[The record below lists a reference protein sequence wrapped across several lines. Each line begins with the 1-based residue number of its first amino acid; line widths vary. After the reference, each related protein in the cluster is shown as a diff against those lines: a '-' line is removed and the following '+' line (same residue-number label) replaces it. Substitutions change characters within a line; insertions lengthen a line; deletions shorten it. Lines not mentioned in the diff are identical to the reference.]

1 MKKYIL
7 AFGIGALLLGSACD
21 PIIQEALTPE
31 SAEAELL
38 AENDS
43 NGENLRKSKGKVE
56 TQWKVEEAT
65 KAHRLMEITYQM
77 LPSYLPLDKV
87 NRTFESSR
95 SADQFVAE
103 MINESLKIFDS
114 NIERNGRFLSP
125 LARRNH
131 QAMRGDE
138 HEIEYDL
145 VAAKFRDDDDALA
158 SMAGYLKIGDIK
170 GESTDNKSAYHLL
183 KYIGK
188 NGPGNAMGGCPDR
201 NNPACDSIPPIQAPQ
216 LEEMV
221 EFLPVLKRAEGKS
234 VPTAAA
240 LNDLKWGTDLDP
252 VAIALILPAVQK
264 IADNPAPTQSNG
276 DHKDWI
282 IIESMARRYG
292 VNLGDSRGTFLAFGA
307 GGSIFGL
314 INEKY
319 DASGDLDWAAI
330 QLNRRKFEFEM
341 WLFWS
346 KWAASKSSGTAPGR

>member
-7 AFGIGALLLGSACD
+7 ALGIGALLLGSACD
-21 PIIQEALTPE
+21 PMNQEALTPV
-31 SAEAELL
+31 SAEEELL
-38 AENDS
+38 AENDP
-43 NGENLRKSKGKVE
+43 NGENFRKSKGKIE
-56 TQWKVEEAT
+56 AGWKVEEAT
-65 KAHRLMEITYQM
+65 KAYRLMEIAYQM

-87 NRTFESSR
+87 NRSFESTR
-95 SADQFVAE
+95 SEDQFVAD
-103 MINESLKIFDS
+103 MIKESLKVFDS

-125 LARRNH
+125 LALRNH

-145 VAAKFRDDDDALA
+145 VAAKFRDDDEALA
-158 SMAGYLKIGDIK
+158 SMTGYLKIEDIK
-170 GESTDNKSAYHLL
+170 GESTDNESAYYFL
-183 KYIGK
+183 KFIGNK
-188 NGPGNAMGGCPDR
+188 GTSASGGCP
-201 NNPACDSIPPIQAPQ
+201 NPKNPWCDSIPPIKAPQ
-216 LEEMV
+216 LQEVV
-221 EFLPVLKRAEGKS
+221 EFLPVLKRAEGES
-234 VPTAAA
+234 RPTAAA
-240 LNDLKWGTDLDP
+240 LNDLKWGADLDP
-252 VAIALILPAVQK
+252 VAIGLLLPAVQK
-264 IADNPAPTQSNG
+264 IADNPVPTQSNG

-282 IIESMARRYG
+282 LIESMARRYG

-346 KWAASKSSGTAPGR
+346 KWAAAKSAGTAPGR

>member
-7 AFGIGALLLGSACD
+7 AIGIGAILLGSACD
-21 PIIQEALTPE
+21 PMNQEALTPVF
-31 SAEAELL
+31 AEEELL
-38 AENDS
+38 AENDP
-43 NGENLRKSKGKVE
+43 NGANYRKSKGKVDAG
-56 TQWKVEEAT
+56 WKVEEGR
-65 KAHRLMEITYQM
+65 KAYRLMEIAYQM

-95 SADQFVAE
+95 SEDQFVAE
-103 MINESLKIFDS
+103 MIKESLKVFDS

-145 VAAKFRDDDDALA
+145 VAAKFRDDDEALA
-158 SMAGYLKIGDIK
+158 SMAGYLKIEDIK
-170 GESTDNKSAYHLL
+170 GESTDNESAYYFL
-183 KYIGK
+183 KFIGN
-188 NGPGNAMGGCPDR
+188 NGSGAMGGCPDR
-201 NNPACDSIPPIQAPQ
+201 NNPWCDSIPPIMAPQ
-216 LEEMV
+216 LEEIV
-221 EFLPVLKRAEGKS
+221 EFFPILKRTNGRPAS
-234 VPTAAA
+234 TSAA
-240 LNDLKWGTDLDP
+240 LNELKFNAGLDP
-252 VAIALILPAVQK
+252 VAIGLLLPAVQK

-282 IIESMARRYG
+282 IIESMAKSYG

-341 WLFWS
+341 LLFWS
-346 KWAASKSSGTAPGR
+346 KWAASRDAATAPGR